1 MSQSNDNLVSS
12 PIGEDQ
18 EPELVAV
25 LPDPTADA
33 QTESLKI
40 DSQQYKTEKTSTF
53 LKSLDQSIFIIIQMF
68 QAFGVGVIY
77 IQLIPYNKELCSQKT
92 IKDLED
98 FFKNDYIKQI
108 LTRTLLVADGVTC
121 EPKFFIN
128 EHPPTPFSASNPD
141 LFTTDVTISDQISIN
156 YNKLIPMISY
166 FHQIY
171 SIKKILLNNKL
182 YSFDD
187 FNTAYPAKSAI
198 RRPLSDTIFSLDKK
212 LVSTYAY
219 NLNSA
224 KQMGAYSGGK
234 GSTFNNYTKDSM
246 LSQRFGIYRAQ
257 ININTSY
264 KLGTGE
270 YNKTAFGKLLC
281 NLINQNGKEL
291 NYMHILSDTNLYKY
305 ITRGKTKED
314 KLKLIK
320 FLFNIQTS
328 P

>member
-1 MSQSNDNLVSS
+1 MSQFNTQINDNSIPS
-12 PIGEDQ
+12 PIEENQ
-18 EPELVAV
+18 EQQQP
-25 LPDPTADA
+25 
-33 QTESLKI
+33 ESLKI

-53 LKSLDQSIFIIIQMF
+53 LKTFDQSIFIIIQMF

-128 EHPPTPFSASNPD
+128 EHPPTPFSASNPE
-141 LFTTDVTISDQISIN
+141 LFTTNVTRSDQISIN
-156 YNKLIPMISY
+156 YNKLMPNYDLKLIFSGIR
-166 FHQIY
+166 HQIY

-187 FNTAYPAKSAI
+187 FNTTNAAKSAI
-198 RRPLSDTIFSLDKK
+198 IRPLSDTIFCLNKK

-234 GSTFNNYTKDSM
+234 GRTFNNYTKDSM

-281 NLINQNGKEL
+281 NLIHQNGKKL
-291 NYMHILSDTNLYKY
+291 NYMHILSDTNLFNY
-305 ITRGKTKED
+305 ITREKTVET

-320 FLFNIQTS
+320 FLFNIETS
-328 P
+328 